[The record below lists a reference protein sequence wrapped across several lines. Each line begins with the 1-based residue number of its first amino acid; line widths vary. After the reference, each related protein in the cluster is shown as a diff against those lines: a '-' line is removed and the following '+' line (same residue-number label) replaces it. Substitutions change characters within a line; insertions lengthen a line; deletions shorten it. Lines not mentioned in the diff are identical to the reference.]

1 MINDRSSVTVIQTD
15 GNNSKN
21 LNSNNVKVF
30 SDRFEP
36 EYLKIKKGDVVR
48 WRLDGNQFGKNDDSQ
63 SSSSLYE
70 F

>member
-48 WRLDGNQFGKNDDSQ
+48 WRLDGN
-63 SSSSLYE
+63 
-70 F
+70 